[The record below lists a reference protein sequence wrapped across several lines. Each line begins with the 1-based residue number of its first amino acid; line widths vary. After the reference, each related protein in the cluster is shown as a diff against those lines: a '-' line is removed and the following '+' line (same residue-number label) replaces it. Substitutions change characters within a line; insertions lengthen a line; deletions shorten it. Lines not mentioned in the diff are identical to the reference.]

1 MKRLGK
7 DTIAFEKNT
16 RCSRKVHFHLLS
28 EETLPF
34 AEKFKEF
41 EEEIHQ
47 GADQDVDTDDENVE
61 SVKSSSLKQLSQAID
76 EYQRDPKAVEKIFN
90 VILGRPM
97 KSRNGLPKRFFTQED
112 FW

>member
-1 MKRLGK
+1 MKTPRAKKTSNDIKKLEK

-16 RCSRKVHFHLLS
+16 RCSRKVHFNLFS

-61 SVKSSSLKQLSQAID
+61 SVKASSLKQLS
-76 EYQRDPKAVEKIFN
+76 
-90 VILGRPM
+90 
-97 KSRNGLPKRFFTQED
+97 
-112 FW
+112 